1 MRIARSLP
9 LSDELEAVV
18 VPLLKEASPAAEE
31 LVLDKQGS
39 NNLDKQNMSYSEELQ
54 QKLKRQKIE
63 QLQAEKAKVYIDLN
77 VLPGTSVNC
86 ERLFSAAKFILSDTR
101 KRTSP
106 KLFEALLLLKV
117 NRNKWNSV
125 AVGKAMGRTVD
136 GNVVSEEDMLD
147 MLNDCLV

>member
-1 MRIARSLP
+1 MTDYPNFAHYISDNALIVENERFEKAVLRIARSLP

-18 VPLLKEASPAAEE
+18 VPLLKEDASSAAEE

-39 NNLDKQNMSYSEELQ
+39 NNLEKQNMSYSEELQ

-86 ERLFSAAKFILSDTR
+86 E
-101 KRTSP
+101 
-106 KLFEALLLLKV
+106 
-117 NRNKWNSV
+117 
-125 AVGKAMGRTVD
+125 
-136 GNVVSEEDMLD
+136 
-147 MLNDCLV
+147 